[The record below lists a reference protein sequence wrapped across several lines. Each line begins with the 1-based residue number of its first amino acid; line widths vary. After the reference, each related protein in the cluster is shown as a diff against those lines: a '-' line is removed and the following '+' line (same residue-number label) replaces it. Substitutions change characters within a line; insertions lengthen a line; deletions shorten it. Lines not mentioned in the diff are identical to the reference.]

1 MSACRHP
8 AALVGGGDAPS
19 LQFQGKPYRPESRI
33 SISLAPHLSRL
44 PVILVFVIIR
54 AMKRYDFVFL
64 LLAAIFLG
72 SLIIANALAFKFV
85 ELPVPLVGPL
95 TISVGLLPYP
105 ITFLATDLVSELYGK
120 RHANALVFVG
130 FLLSIYF
137 LFFIKVGQAIPVSPH
152 FDPAIQNDY
161 TAVFGQSSRAI
172 FGSMTA
178 YLLAQFLDVRIF
190 HMIKHVTGGKLL
202 WLRNNGST
210 LISQLVDTIA
220 VVTILFYDDPTK
232 NIPMLVL
239 SGYVY
244 KVLVALADTPFFYA
258 GVYLF
263 RDIEVETKR
272 RNAADFE
279 AIAARIS

>member
-1 MSACRHP
+1 VACR
-8 AALVGGGDAPS
+8 ALW
-19 LQFQGKPYRPESRI
+19 R
-33 SISLAPHLSRL
+33 LSWEK
-44 PVILVFVIIR
+44 VFVIIR

-64 LLAAIFLG
+64 VLAAIFLG

-85 ELPVPLVGPL
+85 EVPMPLVGPL

-137 LFFIKVGQAIPVSPH
+137 LFFIKVGNLVPVSPH
-152 FDPAIQNDY
+152 FDPAIQDNY
-161 TAVFGQSSRAI
+161 QAVFGQSTRAI

-190 HMIKHVTGGKLL
+190 HMIKKGTQGRLL

-244 KVLVALADTPFFYA
+244 KLLVALADTPFFYL
-258 GVYLF
+258 GVFLF
-263 RDIEVETKR
+263 RDIEAETKR
-272 RNAADFE
+272 RNEADFE
-279 AIAARIS
+279 ALTAEIS